1 MDKQLHTLSLIL
13 TATVSMAVGA
23 GLMYYKNR
31 DEIKFMKQ
39 YPQYL
44 EMQELMKDTD
54 TGLPGDP
61 GTEVVFD
68 SYLRL
73 YDDKYTYV
81 EREKSPIESSLDRV
95 NGSPAA
101 CGMGFQVEYSEEKG
115 YYFSDITEGMPAA
128 DQGLEV
134 GDVICEINGNS
145 FSAENDKF
153 IRDLICKEG
162 TALNITILRNG
173 TLQAVTL
180 NVICDEYAAGGVS
193 SQRVGDV
200 LVIGIEKVSSFAP
213 SYVKELI
220 AANAPSALIFDL
232 RQNPGGETDSAIK
245 ISDMFIDGATM
256 NVTQKVGKT
265 IKYSTEDGKDFEIPI
280 VVLVDENTASAAEII
295 TAFLKQYANA
305 QIVGENTFG
314 KGLIQNYATLDGYS
328 IKYTTGTF
336 TVGDWPCW
344 QGVGI
349 APDIEVKMDP
359 DLIGTDEDIQLQ
371 KALEILG

>member
-44 EMQELMKDTD
+44 EMQDLMKDTD
-54 TGLPGDP
+54 AGLPGDP

-68 SYLRL
+68 SYLKL
-73 YDDKYTYV
+73 YDDDYTYV
-81 EREKSPIESSLDRV
+81 EREKSPIDSSLDRV

-134 GDVICEINGNS
+134 GDVICEINSNS

-173 TLQAVTL
+173 TLQSVTL
-180 NVICDEYAAGGVS
+180 NVICDEYAADGVS

-213 SYVKELI
+213 SFVKELI
-220 AANAPSALIFDL
+220 AANSPSSLILDL
-232 RQNPGGETDSAIK
+232 RQNLGGEIDSAIK

-265 IKYSTEDGKDFEIPI
+265 IEYSTEDGKDFEMPI

-314 KGLIQNYATLDGYS
+314 KGLIQNFATIDGYS